1 MCEKGEG
8 EGAPKV
14 EGGDI
19 DVFEKS
25 FYTYTEDFWETN
37 RNEAGA
43 ELNQNTKYTSI

>member
-1 MCEKGEG
+1 MCKEGQG

-14 EGGDI
+14 EGGDFE
-19 DVFEKS
+19 VFEKT

-43 ELNQNTKYTSI
+43 